1 MSPGH
6 FFLMGL
12 LLFWG
17 ASADA
22 TELAARDAQTGA
34 PVAAQLRYET
44 AEGPRAFAVDGR
56 LQALAAPAARVTAEA
71 EAPGYQA
78 LTFILDPSTRS
89 MTVLLEPIETPEKF
103 QQLQARVNDQAD
115 KAWLQGY
122 VRRAD
127 DGSAIPG
134 AQLRLDDERVQ
145 TDEDGYFELAV
156 RAQTGDELQR
166 STLRVHAAGI
176 GDREISGLHLA
187 PGIQR
192 MVVALDRQ
200 GLVVDRN
207 VIGALDITAERQ
219 MDTQSDS
226 LGLDDG
232 GLPARAQD
240 GMGIMVAPGIVP
252 PPSIRVG
259 FSDAACSESC
269 CTGSCTHVCTMP
281 LETYVR
287 RGLDN
292 EWIASWNTQSLRAG
306 SIAYRSYGA
315 WRANHPIRSN
325 FDICSSACCQV
336 NNDTTHSATDAAIA
350 RTPGILLSRDSNQA
364 ASSEYSSEN
373 NSWKDPG
380 STLSCSNGD
389 LSCGNGFAGSPVT
402 GWPCLSDAVG
412 LGKTCHGH
420 GRGMSQWGTQR
431 WAIAATP
438 QRWPWIVDHYF
449 NAHGAGS
456 GLRTAVMTSPL
467 VLSGVA
473 AQPSTILPGAI
484 FQISAQAHNHAGA
497 THSRLLMGASLYRS
511 GVGYIDDSTNDT
523 AQAVQPG
530 TQVVA
535 RDFLVPVGTSAGVYD
550 VLVSLYLDVD
560 ENGLISSADL
570 PLALVTASAALH
582 ITSPAAA
589 IFADGFEQN

>member
-156 RAQTGDELQR
+156 SAQTGDELQR

-187 PGIQR
+187 PSIQR

-259 FSDAACSESC
+259 FSDAA
-269 CTGSCTHVCTMP
+269 
-281 LETYVR
+281 
-287 RGLDN
+287 
-292 EWIASWNTQSLRAG
+292 
-306 SIAYRSYGA
+306 
-315 WRANHPIRSN
+315 
-325 FDICSSACCQV
+325 
-336 NNDTTHSATDAAIA
+336 IA

-380 STLSCSNGD
+380 STLLCSNGD